1 MKKRAFYI
9 LLYLLVMIVP
19 VAAAAAQDEDP
30 GGSPGVPTITS
41 IDIMDN
47 AVEISVS
54 GDFVYTAYKPSDPF
68 TVVVELPQVD
78 RGEFEGVIPSE
89 KKGISHV
96 TVSGSGA
103 PTTSAK
109 LEILLDSPVDVEPVK
124 TDHSLLVKV
133 KEAEAPAAGQTP
145 AMEQMEVAQEA
156 APSEGAAEEKPLPPA
171 TKITEVGFDYSE
183 GTLNLV
189 VSGNGAL
196 DPKVFALD
204 SRIVIDVPGVEME
217 ATMPAAVVTPVKA
230 VRYGRHD
237 GKIRLVV
244 DLKQEV
250 RFKASTLGDKLMI
263 SFPAEEVLEVMTA
276 EKPAPVAESL
286 MEEAPESEAPGKAA
300 AGKYTG
306 KIISLDFQDADIV
319 PIFRFIGDISGYNV
333 VVHPTVSG
341 TVTLKLDNV
350 PWDQA
355 LDIILNLYGLEKQ
368 VEGNIMTI
376 APTAVFDKL
385 AKEKAQR
392 QNTEAVV
399 AELVQKEVRLK
410 YIEAQ
415 KMRSLIDEAKVLS
428 PRGRIMVDERRN
440 MLIVRDTP
448 LQHQEIRDFIGLW
461 DIPEQRQMQVLIE
474 AKIVEANADSD
485 MDLGIRWGG
494 TFDQDGDD
502 FSGDFSVNTPP
513 LAAGAAATVPGGA
526 VNLLI
531 GTADTLQVNL
541 SLEALETAGELRKL
555 SNPRILTLEG
565 QAASIQQGAQIPV
578 QTTTAEGSTTEF
590 KNANLSL
597 NVIPTVKPGGVLQL
611 QIQANNDTPQVTPG
625 GETGINTQ
633 SITTTALVKDGETLV
648 IGGIYTN
655 SEDSRDTGIPGLRKI
670 PILGWLFGV
679 KSVSVE
685 TTELLILITPKIL
698 ASSQ

>member
-1 MKKRAFYI
+1 
-9 LLYLLVMIVP
+9 
-19 VAAAAAQDEDP
+19 
-30 GGSPGVPTITS
+30 
-41 IDIMDN
+41 
-47 AVEISVS
+47 
-54 GDFVYTAYKPSDPF
+54 
-68 TVVVELPQVD
+68 
-78 RGEFEGVIPSE
+78 
-89 KKGISHV
+89 
-96 TVSGSGA
+96 
-103 PTTSAK
+103 
-109 LEILLDSPVDVEPVK
+109 
-124 TDHSLLVKV
+124 
-133 KEAEAPAAGQTP
+133 
-145 AMEQMEVAQEA
+145 
-156 APSEGAAEEKPLPPA
+156 
-171 TKITEVGFDYSE
+171 
-183 GTLNLV
+183 
-189 VSGNGAL
+189 
-196 DPKVFALD
+196 
-204 SRIVIDVPGVEME
+204 
-217 ATMPAAVVTPVKA
+217 VVTPVKA

>member
-1 MKKRAFYI
+1 MKKRALHI
-9 LLYLLVMIVP
+9 LLYLLVLIVP
-19 VAAAAAQDEDP
+19 AVSAAQGEDP
-30 GGSPGVPTITS
+30 GENPDVPTITS

-68 TVVVELPQVD
+68 TLAVDLPQVD
-78 RGEFEGVIPSE
+78 MGAFEGKIPSD
-89 KKGISHV
+89 KKGISQV
-96 TVSGSGA
+96 TVTGSKT
-103 PTTSAK
+103 PMVSTTV
-109 LEILLDSPVDVEPVK
+109 EILLDSPADVEPIK
-124 TDHSLLVKV
+124 TGNTLLVKV
-133 KEAEAPAAGQTP
+133 KKAEAPAIGEAPGMQ
-145 AMEQMEVAQEA
+145 QVEVAEEA
-156 APSEGAAEEKPLPPA
+156 APAEKEEEEEPLPPA
-171 TKITEVGFDYSE
+171 TKITHVGFDYTD
-183 GTLNLV
+183 GTLDLV
-189 VSGNGAL
+189 ITGDGAL
-196 DPKVFALD
+196 DPEVYSLD

-217 ATMPAAVVTPVKA
+217 AAMPAAVVTPVKA
-230 VRYGRHD
+230 VRYGLHD
-237 GKIRLVV
+237 KMVRLVV

-250 RFKASTLGDKLMI
+250 RFGASTVGNKLMI
-263 SFPAEEVLEVMTA
+263 SLPAEEVLEVMKA
-276 EKPAPVAESL
+276 EEAAEEEVPV
-286 MEEAPESEAPGKAA
+286 EEAPEEPV

-306 KIISLDFQDADIV
+306 KIISLDFQNANIV

-355 LDIILNLYGLEKQ
+355 LDIILDLYGLEKQ

-376 APTAVFDKL
+376 APASVFDRL
-385 AKEKAQR
+385 AKEKKQR
-392 QNTEAVV
+392 QTTEEVV
-399 AELVQKEVRLK
+399 AELVQKEINLK
-410 YIEAQ
+410 YIEAS
-415 KMRSLIDEAKVLS
+415 KMKSLMEEAHVVS
-428 PRGRIMVDERRN
+428 PRGNIMIDARRN

-448 LQHQEIRDFIGLW
+448 SQHREIRGFIGIW
-461 DIPEQRQMQVLIE
+461 DIPEQRQMQVMIE

-485 MDLGIRWGG
+485 LDLGIRWGG
-494 TFDQDGDD
+494 SFAADLGGPKGPLT
-502 FSGDFSVNTPP
+502 GDFSVNTPP
-513 LAAGAAATVPGGA
+513 LSAGPAATVGGGA

-531 GTADTLQVNL
+531 GTVDTLQVNL
-541 SLEALETAGELRKL
+541 SIEALETAGELRKL

-565 QAASIQQGAQIPV
+565 EAASIQQGAQIPV

-597 NVIPTVKPGGVLQL
+597 NVTPTVKPGGVLQL

-655 SEDSRDTGIPGLRKI
+655 SEDQRDTGIPGLRKI

-685 TTELLILITPKIL
+685 TTELLILITPRIL
-698 ASSQ
+698 APSQ